1 IELWR
6 YRLFTNNVLYLEVVF
21 QKAVS
26 TAPEMP
32 VSDKNPVMVAAGKKA
47 AISKATGI
55 YTFEQH
61 IEGKSEKIK
70 EMVFDIK
77 EYIMNLD
84 SVMEEVP
91 KKFYVAYK
99 ISQNIMCMEVKK
111 QKIIL
116 YLKLNPKEIEN
127 LPDIARDVSEIG
139 HYGTGDLQITV
150 DSDEDVEVAK
160 VYITL
165 AYRKVGG

>member
-1 IELWR
+1 
-6 YRLFTNNVLYLEVVF
+6 VVF